1 MSAIPSPSLP
11 AASLDLRS
19 GLDEALRRSDPA
31 LLAAGLLLLA
41 LLPAFLLL
49 GQIDSRTVGGVGT
62 WVKPAK
68 FAASL
73 GVHLVT
79 LALLWGWTG
88 GFGQRRAGRMLARV
102 IVLAG
107 LFEVAYI
114 AFRAA
119 NGEPSHYNLA
129 SPLAILMFQLMGVG
143 ATILVLGPA
152 AAGIAAWR
160 TGAAASTTGHATVV
174 AMVASGILA
183 FVTGAALSTNG
194 GHFVGTHLAGSPTW
208 PLVGWSTTAGDL
220 RAAHF
225 VALHILQ
232 AVPLAALAAATAG
245 PRRVREVVLAA
256 AVVLSLLS
264 LAAMGWA
271 LSGRAL
277 AFG

>member
-1 MSAIPSPSLP
+1 MSAVPSPSLP
-11 AASLDLRS
+11 ASSLDLRS

-88 GFGQRRAGRMLARV
+88 GFGQRRAGRILARV

-114 AFRAA
+114 AYRAA

-160 TGAAASTTGHATVV
+160 GGAAASTTGHATVV

-194 GHFVGTHLAGSPTW
+194 GHFVGTHLAG
-208 PLVGWSTTAGDL
+208 
-220 RAAHF
+220 
-225 VALHILQ
+225 
-232 AVPLAALAAATAG
+232 
-245 PRRVREVVLAA
+245 
-256 AVVLSLLS
+256 
-264 LAAMGWA
+264 
-271 LSGRAL
+271 
-277 AFG
+277 

>member
-1 MSAIPSPSLP
+1 MTAVTSPSPP
-11 AASLDLRS
+11 AASLDLRG
-19 GLDEALRRSDPA
+19 GLDDSLRRADPA
-31 LLAAGLLLLA
+31 LLSAGLLLLA

-49 GQIDSRTVGGVGT
+49 GQIDARTVGGVGT

-88 GFGQRRAGRMLARV
+88 GFGQQRAGRVLARV
-102 IVLAG
+102 IVFAG
-107 LFEVAYI
+107 VFEVAYI

-119 NGEPSHYNLA
+119 NGEASHYNFA
-129 SPLAILMFQLMGVG
+129 SPLSILMFQLMGVG

-160 TGAAASTTGHATVV
+160 KGATESTAGHAAII
-174 AMVASGILA
+174 AMAASGIMA
-183 FVTGAALSTNG
+183 FVTGAALSVNG
-194 GHFVGTHLAGSPTW
+194 GHFVGTPLPGSPTW

-225 VALHILQ
+225 MALHMLQ
-232 AVPLAALAAATAG
+232 AIPLAALATAMARPG
-245 PRRVREVVLAA
+245 QVRGTVLAVA
-256 AVVLSLLS
+256 LALSAVS

-271 LSGRAL
+271 LAGRPL
-277 AFG
+277 G

>member
-1 MSAIPSPSLP
+1 MSAFPSPSLS
-11 AASLDLRS
+11 ASRLDPRS
-19 GLDEALRRSDPA
+19 GLEDALRRADPA

-41 LLPAFLLL
+41 LLPAFLLP
-49 GQIDSRTVGGVGT
+49 GQTDARTVGGVGT

-68 FAASL
+68 FAASV

-88 GFGQRRAGRMLARV
+88 GFGQRRAGRILARV
-102 IVLAG
+102 IVFAG
-107 LFEVAYI
+107 LFEVVYI

-160 TGAAASTTGHATVV
+160 SGATASMGGHASVV

-183 FVTGAALSTNG
+183 FVTGAALSANG

-232 AVPLAALAAATAG
+232 AVPLAALAAAAAAPG
-245 PRRVREVVLAA
+245 RVRAMVLATA
-256 AVVLSLLS
+256 LVLSALS

-277 AFG
+277 AF

>member
-1 MSAIPSPSLP
+1 MSAIPSPSAP
-11 AASLDLRS
+11 AASLDLRE
-19 GLDEALRRSDPA
+19 GLDDALRRPDPS

-49 GQIDSRTVGGVGT
+49 GQIDARTVGGVGT

-68 FAASL
+68 FAASV

-88 GFGQRRAGRMLARV
+88 GFGQRRAGRVLARV
-102 IVLAG
+102 IVFAG
-107 LFEVAYI
+107 VFEVAYI
-114 AFRAA
+114 AFRSAH
-119 NGEPSHYNLA
+119 GEASHYNFA
-129 SPLAILMFQLMGVG
+129 SPLSIMMFQLMGVG

-160 TGAAASTTGHATVV
+160 NGATASTAGHAAVV
-174 AMVASGILA
+174 ALVASGIMA
-183 FVTGAALSTNG
+183 FVTGAALSVNS
-194 GHFVGTHLAGSPTW
+194 GHLVGTPVPGAPTW

-232 AVPLAALAAATAG
+232 AVPLAALATAVVWPG
-245 PRRVREVVLAA
+245 RVRATVLAVA
-256 AVVLSLLS
+256 LILSVAS

-277 AFG
+277 G